1 MFLTTFSLN
10 ERKSF
15 LALAIH
21 LVHTDGEFAAQ
32 EEQRLR
38 ALRRVMALPADT
50 DIPDDPI
57 SALPA
62 PFTTRE
68 ARVKVII
75 ELLKLAYVDGV
86 FDRRERSMIQD
97 IGDRF
102 GLQRD
107 ELDRMEDWTTRLN
120 QLRQEAESLWTKN

>member
-1 MFLTTFSLN
+1 MFLTTFSLS

-15 LALAIH
+15 LALAIQ
-21 LVHTDGEFAAQ
+21 LVHTDGEFAAI

-57 SALPA
+57 SGLPE

-68 ARVKVII
+68 TRAKVVI

-86 FDRRERSMIQD
+86 FDRRERAMIKD
-97 IGDRF
+97 IGERF
-102 GLQRD
+102 GLSHD
-107 ELDRMEDWTTRLN
+107 DLSRMEAWTIRLN
-120 QLRQEAESLWTKN
+120 QLREEAATLWTDQ